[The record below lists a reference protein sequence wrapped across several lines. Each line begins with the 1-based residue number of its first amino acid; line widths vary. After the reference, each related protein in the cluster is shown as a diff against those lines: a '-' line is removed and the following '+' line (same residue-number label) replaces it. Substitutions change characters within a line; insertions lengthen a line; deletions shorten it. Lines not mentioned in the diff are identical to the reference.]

1 MADQVRDIAA
11 FTAFAEKNPQDAFR
25 FFKSDEFLNIIPAE
39 DHRSRALWRGLMHAP
54 LTRASMEEFLAGT
67 GRKSG
72 WGSFVMNVCT
82 DADFIEL
89 PRVRITE
96 EAFVGSS
103 FDLPYRILI
112 GKLGAGVR
120 TGTIWIEGPCCRIAF
135 TVTASAEAEDYTG
148 QRAEIDRNTLRLLK
162 LRLDYMLDRVSRSTY
177 VTESLELIETHYCIS
192 TEKLTLMRLYQAY
205 LEKLR
210 GNTDEA
216 AAILREFRDMRFC
229 LYMRS
234 LISGDPAEAEDTA
247 VRIRSRFDGRRGS
260 YLLLKLLLLS
270 NPDIGHYPRRRRKAA
285 EQMYEAGVRSPLL
298 YAPASLCGDPPGPP
312 AG

>member
-67 GRKSG
+67 GRKDPVTVTADVTEASFYQVKDSIQEMIRLRRSG

-135 TVTASAEAEDYTG
+135 TVEK
-148 QRAEIDRNTLRLLK
+148 K
-162 LRLDYMLDRVSRSTY
+162 LDKERS
-177 VTESLELIETHYCIS
+177 SDQKS
-192 TEKLTLMRLYQAY
+192 
-205 LEKLR
+205 
-210 GNTDEA
+210 
-216 AAILREFRDMRFC
+216 
-229 LYMRS
+229 
-234 LISGDPAEAEDTA
+234 
-247 VRIRSRFDGRRGS
+247 
-260 YLLLKLLLLS
+260 
-270 NPDIGHYPRRRRKAA
+270 
-285 EQMYEAGVRSPLL
+285 
-298 YAPASLCGDPPGPP
+298 
-312 AG
+312 